1 VAVIATAA
9 ALGLIAGLVIWAPWA
24 SPPLLRPTGLVA
36 GSTTTSSV
44 TFHWSHPATGPAPDM
59 YVILSGGK
67 VVDSV
72 PGNVTS
78 YQGTGLA
85 PATAYQYRVA
95 AERGGKRS
103 ALSSVVVVRTAT
115 PPTPSALLKGTWTT
129 RVKILR
135 GGAGF
140 TGGSKRWFE
149 SWTTSPQCSAGP
161 CTVRL
166 TGTLNGH
173 NIKVTLTP
181 RGGVYQGKTKADVF
195 PCKAGSF
202 SFPIRSTVAIR
213 LAVNAA
219 QVSNLVWTASS
230 WAGTMVVS
238 SPYTS
243 SGAYY
248 CTASR
253 LTTAVSGAP

>member
-1 VAVIATAA
+1 VVVISAAA

-103 ALSSVVVVRTAT
+103 ALSSVVIVRTAT

-181 RGGVYQGKTKADVF
+181 RGGAYQGKTKADVF